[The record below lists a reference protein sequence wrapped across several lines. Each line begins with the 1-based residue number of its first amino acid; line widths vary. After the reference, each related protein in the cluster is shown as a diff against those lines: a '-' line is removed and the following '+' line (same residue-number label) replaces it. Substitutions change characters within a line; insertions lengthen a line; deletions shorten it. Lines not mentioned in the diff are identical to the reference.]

1 MSISIERWQSTWSKL
16 GLEAPQAP
24 LFDSIIQHYSE
35 PHRYYH
41 TVRHLE
47 ECFAKLEELRAEA
60 QCLGE
65 IELALWFHDA
75 VYALSRHDNE
85 EKSAK
90 WAYTC
95 LQAVNAPSE
104 MMERVYSLV
113 MATRHNAPS
122 SDIDAKIL
130 VDVDLSILAAP
141 CSRFQEYEQQIRN
154 EYRHVPSLQFNQ
166 KRKEVLEIFLNRSR
180 IFNTNTFFERY
191 ELQARNN
198 IVQAIAD
205 IQ

>member
-1 MSISIERWQSTWSKL
+1 MSMSLERWQSTWSKL
-16 GLEAPQAP
+16 RLEAPQP
-24 LFDSIIQHYSE
+24 QVFDAIIQHYSE
-35 PHRYYH
+35 PHRHYH
-41 TVRHLE
+41 TARHLE

-60 QCLGE
+60 QHLGE

-75 VYALSRHDNE
+75 VYAVSLHDNE
-85 EKSAK
+85 EQSAK
-90 WAYTC
+90 WAYAC
-95 LQAVNAPSE
+95 LQAVNAPIE

-113 MATRHNAPS
+113 MATRHHAPPS
-122 SDIDAKIL
+122 NIDAKIL

-154 EYRHVPSLQFNQ
+154 EYRHVPSLQFKQ
-166 KRKEVLEIFLNRSR
+166 KRKRVLESFLNRAR
-180 IFNTNTFFERY
+180 IFNTDTFFERY

-198 IVQAIAD
+198 IVQAIGD